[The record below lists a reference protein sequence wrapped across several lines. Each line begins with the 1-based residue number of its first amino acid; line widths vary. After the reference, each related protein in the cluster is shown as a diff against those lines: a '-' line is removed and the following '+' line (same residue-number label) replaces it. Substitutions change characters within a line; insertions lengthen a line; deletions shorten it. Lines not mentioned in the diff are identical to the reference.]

1 MRQNSPFAFWFVG
14 FGITA
19 AAVIVA
25 LAIRQARQRTR
36 DLAALAQN
44 IGFTFLGEAWHGPK
58 LSSMYKTSLLQRT
71 RGGFSNVMIGRRGEF
86 DVGVFDYSHGQGKS
100 RVTLTLVS
108 FSQDAELPPF
118 ELRPENIFDKIGDAI
133 LQGDIDFDSNPEFSR
148 RYRLGTPNE
157 ARIRMLFDPSLMN
170 YFEQIPP
177 DKKWHVEA
185 SGPSLIIYCHRVPA
199 RAAEIPTLLNEAFA
213 IAKTVLTAAG
223 VKTSG
228 V

>member
-1 MRQNSPFAFWFVG
+1 MQQNSPFAFWFVG

-19 AAVIVA
+19 AALIVA

-36 DLAALAQN
+36 DLAAYARN
-44 IGFTFLGEAWHGPK
+44 AGFTFLSDGWHGPK

-71 RGGFSNVMIGRRGEF
+71 SGSFSNVMIGRVGELN
-86 DVGVFDYSHGQGKS
+86 VGVFDYSYGQGKS

-118 ELRPENIFDKIGDAI
+118 ELRSENIFDKISDA
-133 LQGDIDFDSNPEFSR
+133 LMHEDINFDSNPEFSR
-148 RYRLGTPNE
+148 RYRLRTPNK
-157 ARIRMLFDPSLMN
+157 ARIRTLFDPSLMN

-185 SGPSLIIYCHRVPA
+185 SGPSLIIYRGRMPA
-199 RAAEIPTLLNEAFA
+199 GAAEIPTLLNDGSA
-213 IAKTVLTAAG
+213 IARTVLTAAG
-223 VKTSG
+223 LRNDG